1 MITKNQRNIVLFS
14 IPFVLLSIPFI
25 AMQFSKEVNW
35 SLSDFAIAGF
45 ILSGTAFIINLILD
59 KFKTKKSRL
68 ILIGTTL
75 IILLLVWIE
84 LAVGIFGSPFAGS

>member
-35 SLSDFAIAGF
+35 TLSDFAIAGF
-45 ILSGTAFIINLILD
+45 ILFGTAFTINLILE
-59 KFKTKKSRL
+59 KLKSTKSRL
-68 ILIGTTL
+68 ILIL
-75 IILLLVWIE
+75 IALAILFLVWIE